1 MARSRPAT
9 PHKCQTDPIVEGD
22 YGIPHQIATH
32 GLARGDQPTES
43 GGRSMALAW
52 MEQPRIVVFGT
63 TRERSRGVEDDSRGR
78 KEHESRR
85 LFVARKKNSISVYIN
100 DLEGTSGDRTPI
112 YILQM
117 GLYPT
122 ERNATAGSDMLTL
135 TSDDGLR
142 LARCQAR
149 RGMNSVRQPTS
160 HAISARNS

>member
-1 MARSRPAT
+1 MSNRPDRGRGLWNPT
-9 PHKCQTDPIVEGD
+9 PNC
-22 YGIPHQIATH
+22 
-32 GLARGDQPTES
+32 
-43 GGRSMALAW
+43 
-52 MEQPRIVVFGT
+52 
-63 TRERSRGVEDDSRGR
+63 DSRFSARRPTNGIR
-78 KEHESRR
+78 WSVDGAGMDGTAEDRR
-85 LFVARKKNSISVYIN
+85 LWYHSGTQQRSGRRFERKKGTRVQTSVRCKKKNSISVYIN

>member
-1 MARSRPAT
+1 MVPLGNAAEEWKT
-9 PHKCQTDPIVEGD
+9 I
-22 YGIPHQIATH
+22 
-32 GLARGDQPTES
+32 
-43 GGRSMALAW
+43 
-52 MEQPRIVVFGT
+52 
-63 TRERSRGVEDDSRGR
+63 REEERNTSPDVCSLQE
-78 KEHESRR
+78 
-85 LFVARKKNSISVYIN
+85 KKNSISVYIN